1 MRAALVLAACAV
13 ASPAPSAAPR
23 PALRPQLRRLAL
35 LRGGGAVAK
44 PALPAADSS
53 YDLLPH
59 SRRATECLTHFGVDP
74 QQGLSEER
82 AAELARR
89 YGPNA
94 LEVEAGPSALAL
106 FLGQFE
112 DRLVQVRPGHSPSPS
127 PSPGPSPTV
136 SHSHGLRLRLRRAS
150 LPRLA
155 ASDPAGGG
163 GAVVPA
169 RVPRGRRGQGVG
181 RADGDPRDPAD
192 QRAGE
197 HVAGAERGRRPL
209 RPAAPPARDRTL
221 PPTGA
226 LPLPLPNPYPL
237 PLPPSPRSSPRS
249 SPSPSPSP
257 SPTPRP
263 REASGVG

>member
-1 MRAALVLAACAV
+1 MTTPLLTSPGRARPRRMRAALVLAAVACAV
-13 ASPAPSAAPR
+13 ASPALSAAPR

-59 SRRATECLTHFGVDP
+59 SRSATECLTHFGVDP

-112 DRLVQVRPGHSPSPS
+112 DRLVQVRPGPSPS
-127 PSPGPSPTV
+127 PSPGPGPSPTI
-136 SHSHGLRLRLRRAS
+136 SHRHGLRLRLSRAS
-150 LPRLA
+150 LPRRA
-155 ASDPAGGG
+155 ASDSAGGG
-163 GAVVPA
+163 GALVRA
-169 RVPRGRRGQGVG
+169 CVPRGRRGQGVG

-192 QRAGE
+192 QRARE
-197 HVAGAERGRRPL
+197 HVAGAQRGRRPL
-209 RPAAPPARDRTL
+209 RPAAPTARDRTL
-221 PPTGA
+221 PPAGA
-226 LPLPLPNPYPL
+226 LPQPLY
-237 PLPPSPRSSPRS
+237 
-249 SPSPSPSP
+249 
-257 SPTPRP
+257 PTPYT
-263 REASGVG
+263 

>member
-1 MRAALVLAACAV
+1 MQGTHRRKCPLLTSPGRARPRRMRAAVVLAAVACAV
-13 ASPAPSAAPR
+13 ASPALSAAPR

-59 SRRATECLTHFGVDP
+59 SRSATECLTHFGVDP

-112 DRLVQVRPGHSPSPS
+112 DRLVQVRPGPSRS
-127 PSPGPSPTV
+127 PSPGPGPSATL
-136 SHSHGLRLRLRRAS
+136 SHRHGLHLRLSRAS
-150 LPRLA
+150 LPRCFRSCWWWRHSRTCSR
-155 ASDPAGGG
+155 ASRAT
-163 GAVVPA
+163 
-169 RVPRGRRGQGVG
+169 RPRGG
-181 RADGDPRDPAD
+181 
-192 QRAGE
+192 
-197 HVAGAERGRRPL
+197 
-209 RPAAPPARDRTL
+209 
-221 PPTGA
+221 
-226 LPLPLPNPYPL
+226 
-237 PLPPSPRSSPRS
+237 SSRW
-249 SPSPSPSP
+249 
-257 SPTPRP
+257 
-263 REASGVG
+263 